1 MALSIWV
8 HSLGS
13 IVGNLCS
20 FYPELNFEAAAKI
33 NLNRFSNTE
42 DKGQKVLIFLHVN
55 VRAVVIERLVR

>member
-42 DKGQKVLIFLHVN
+42 DKGQKSFN
-55 VRAVVIERLVR
+55 FSTCQC